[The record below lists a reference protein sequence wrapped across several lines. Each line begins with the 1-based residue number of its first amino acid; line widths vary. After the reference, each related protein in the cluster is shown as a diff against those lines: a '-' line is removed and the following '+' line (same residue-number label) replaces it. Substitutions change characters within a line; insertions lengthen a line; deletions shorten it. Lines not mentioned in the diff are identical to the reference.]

1 MSNQKDNVKKDYKE
15 KDSHDK
21 ESYKRPLKQKYMK
34 LEEPVTELTVIP
46 EMPKDLIKEPN
57 FD

>member
-1 MSNQKDNVKKDYKE
+1 
-15 KDSHDK
+15 
-21 ESYKRPLKQKYMK
+21 MK

-57 FD
+57 FDQMRN